1 MQTARPSRSPT
12 ELQWPACAALH
23 MVMPLVVEVDAWF
36 RRQRQHLPAPE
47 PVEVAV
53 APALAAVT
61 A

>member
-1 MQTARPSRSPT
+1 
-12 ELQWPACAALH
+12 